1 MFEDRQDAGRAL
13 AKRLEKIDPKLTV
26 ILALPRGGVTVARE
40 VCDATGAPLDLII
53 VRKVGTPGQRELAV
67 GAIADGGSGADSNL
81 VINQDVAAMC
91 GLSEDA
97 VRALARDEEPELERR
112 RQAYLGAREPID
124 LSGKTAVIVDD
135 GIATGATMRAAI
147 KSARSRRAARVV
159 VAVPVAAQDTIDE
172 LSPQVDDIIC
182 LATPSPFWAV
192 GQHYADFPQ
201 VSDEAV
207 VEALSTHPAPNK
219 A

>member
-40 VCDATGAPLDLII
+40 VCDATGTPLDLII

-91 GLSEDA
+91 GLSDDE
-97 VRALARDEEPELERR
+97 VRALARAEEPELERR
-112 RQAYLGAREPID
+112 RQAYLGSRKPIE
-124 LSGKTAVIVDD
+124 LSGKTAIIIDD

-147 KSARSRRAARVV
+147 KSARSRRAAQVV
-159 VAVPVAAQDTIDE
+159 VAVPVAAQETIEE
-172 LSPQVDDIIC
+172 LRPLVDDIIC

-192 GQHYADFPQ
+192 GQHYVDFPQ

-207 VEALSTHPAPNK
+207 VEALSTHPAPDK

>member
-13 AKRLEKIDPKLTV
+13 AKRLERIDPKGSV

-91 GLSEDA
+91 GLSDDE
-97 VRALARDEEPELERR
+97 VRELARAEEPELERR
-112 RQAYLGAREPID
+112 RQAYLGARKPIE
-124 LSGKTAVIVDD
+124 LSGKTAIIVDD

-147 KSARSRRAARVV
+147 KSAKSRRAAKVV
-159 VAVPVAAQDTIDE
+159 VAVPVAAQDTVDE
-172 LSPQVDDIIC
+172 LRPEVDEIVC

-192 GQHYADFPQ
+192 GQHYMDFPQ
-201 VSDEAV
+201 VSDDEV
-207 VEALSTHPAPNK
+207 VEALSAHPAPD
-219 A
+219 AA